1 MLRLSELEVK
11 DWLLRFKYFGE
22 PGLHASQASQDTG
35 LSELCQ
41 LQIVGSINI
50 HSRVVSVL

>member
-1 MLRLSELEVK
+1 MLWLSELEVK

-50 HSRVVSVL
+50 HIVG